1 MKIILSSIF
10 CLFSVLL
17 FSQNENKVIT
27 GFSKEEK
34 ADSIKVEN
42 KSIGY
47 SNTGLAKI
55 KGKTFDRQLRSVE
68 SVEISLT
75 NLSSKITSFY
85 ETNDDGL
92 FDINIERGIYSI
104 VFSKRS
110 YGKFQIE
117 KIDLSDCQIQEI
129 NLNLGSR
136 INIVE
141 YITVPAQEFSLPSKK
156 KTKKK

>member
-17 FSQNENKVIT
+17 FSQNENKAIT

-92 FDINIERGIYSI
+92 FDINIERGVYSI
-104 VFSKRS
+104 LFSKDLMGNS
-110 YGKFQIE
+110 KLKKSILAIAKFRKLI
-117 KIDLSDCQIQEI
+117 
-129 NLNLGSR
+129 
-136 INIVE
+136 
-141 YITVPAQEFSLPSKK
+141 
-156 KTKKK
+156 

>member
-17 FSQNENKVIT
+17 FSQNENKAIT

-104 VFSKRS
+104 LFSKRS
-110 YGKFQIE
+110 YGKFKIE
-117 KIDLSDCQIQEI
+117 KIDLSNCQIQEI

-141 YITVPAQEFSLPSKK
+141 
-156 KTKKK
+156 